1 MGPFHDSDLG
11 SFDAGYSPSIDPG
24 AATIDV
30 GGVSSH
36 MDDSTA
42 LSHAFIDRHKPF
54 LSKMPWENSIME
66 PIFGDP
72 SSVQSLGM
80 PSSWSVDI
88 SQPVPATE
96 QLERL
101 KTKATDIDSCVK
113 SKVDRSF
120 IDAKA
125 FDMKRAV
132 GKLSFFLHLD
142 LQSSGVGRQLIF
154 CPHETDE
161 IIRAVVGVKSPTPS
175 SATTGGTAFTWKE
188 LVIRCRRDS
197 SGNI

>member
-1 MGPFHDSDLG
+1 MEDESDQTLLKGWRSRWANRKFGGGAVGPFHDSDLG

-30 GGVSSH
+30 GSVSSH
-36 MDDSTA
+36 MDDSIA
-42 LSHAFIDRHKPF
+42 LAHAFIDRQKPF

-96 QLERL
+96 QL
-101 KTKATDIDSCVK
+101 
-113 SKVDRSF
+113 
-120 IDAKA
+120 
-125 FDMKRAV
+125 
-132 GKLSFFLHLD
+132 
-142 LQSSGVGRQLIF
+142 
-154 CPHETDE
+154 
-161 IIRAVVGVKSPTPS
+161 
-175 SATTGGTAFTWKE
+175 
-188 LVIRCRRDS
+188 
-197 SGNI
+197 